1 MIDIIIPAY
10 NAHKTIKRTLYSIMY
25 QKNVN
30 DLNVYIINDNSDIDY
45 QEEVNYFKQFINIKE
60 LKLDKSMGPGLTRQ
74 YGLDHSSSKYIIFI
88 DSDDVFYSPLS
99 ITELYKTIEQG
110 YDLVIT
116 DYLSQ
121 KKDRSF
127 DVYSDTLLGLHGKIY
142 RRLFIKKNNIC
153 FFDLKGEEDTAF
165 NNLFSLYNPKIYN
178 YEITT
183 YMYLYNKESITNKK
197 RYKLNNTCY
206 FIESIN
212 RIIDKTTHDNI
223 NKSKLKELCFKS
235 LVISYLEQVKI
246 NKDLKKIYKTYLN
259 IKNEIDEKDI
269 YTQIYNRYLEEDYER
284 IIELDS
290 YSKYI
295 ERIMGD
301 KYD

>member
-74 YGLDHSSSKYIIFI
+74 YGLNHSSSKYIIFI

-110 YDLVIT
+110 YDIVIT

-142 RRLFIKKNNIC
+142 RRSFIKKKNIC

-183 YMYLYNKESITNKK
+183 YMYLYNKDSITNKK
-197 RYKLNNTCY
+197 HYKLNNTCY

-212 RIIDKTTHDNI
+212 KIIDKTTHDNI

-235 LVISYLEQVKI
+235 LVISYLEQVKT

-259 IKNEIDEKDI
+259 IKNKIDEKDI

-284 IIELDS
+284 VIELDS